1 MSIPHSNGFHKDDID
16 EEIYERIDAPLD
28 APNDVPELSGESV
41 EGVIDVDSPEEIARV
56 RALLV
61 PARKSME
68 DAGFYAYNTFDQQ
81 QRLTVASDDEMGR
94 FDIWVEGDDF
104 VITLWASS
112 PGLFVEEEN
121 QWKRRAMER
130 LARMTLPRVSQGM
143 LASHQEAMWDEDDHG
158 IAVRLTYR
166 LPVDEALHVG
176 LFVRQHIPELDE
188 LLEFVERQ
196 IAA

>member
-1 MSIPHSNGFHKDDID
+1 
-16 EEIYERIDAPLD
+16 
-28 APNDVPELSGESV
+28 
-41 EGVIDVDSPEEIARV
+41 
-56 RALLV
+56 
-61 PARKSME
+61 
-68 DAGFYAYNTFDQQ
+68 
-81 QRLTVASDDEMGR
+81 
-94 FDIWVEGDDF
+94 VEGDDF

-112 PGLFVEEEN
+112 PGLYVEEEN

-143 LASHQEAMWDEDDHG
+143 LASHQEAMWDEEEHG
-158 IAVRLTYR
+158 VAVRLTYR
-166 LPVDEALHVG
+166 LPVDEARNVG